1 MKNTDKITVNE
12 KTISSL
18 KRKKAKTE
26 LTNEK
31 SKNEPLIQ
39 KISEDMSYY
48 DNFTP
53 IDAKNKEVV

>member
-1 MKNTDKITVNE
+1 MKNTDKITTNE

-18 KRKKAKTE
+18 KKKKIKAE

-39 KISEDMSYY
+39 KISEDMSFY

-53 IDAKNKEVV
+53 NDAKKKEAV